1 MDYLIQT
8 VEYLMDGAVVSL
20 KIFLVTLSISFP
32 LGILLSMIYRTNPF
46 FKKIVS
52 FYTWLFRGTP
62 LMLQLFFF
70 MFGLPAIGIPVDRMI
85 VAYLAFIINYAA
97 YFTEIVRS
105 GIESIPQDQEESAAV
120 MGASR
125 MKIYRYIIMPQ
136 AIRKEIPTITN
147 EVITLIKDTALVTVI
162 AISDLLRNVKEVVS
176 RDFTLSPFVLA
187 ALFYLV
193 TSYFIIMFFRWIEKR
208 YDFVENATE
217 S

>member
-8 VEYLMDGAVVSL
+8 AEYLMDGAVVSL
-20 KIFLVTLSISFP
+20 KIFIVTLSISFP

-105 GIESIPQDQEESAAV
+105 GIESIPKDQEESAAV

-125 MKIYRYIIMPQ
+125 MTIYRYIIMPQ

-162 AISDLLRNVKEVVS
+162 ALSELLRNMKEVVS
-176 RDFTLSPFVLA
+176 RDFTIYPFFFA
-187 ALFYLV
+187 ALFYLFF
-193 TSYFIIMFFRWIEKR
+193 SYIIIRVFRFIEKK
-208 YDFVENATE
+208 YISPQIA
-217 S
+217 